1 MKTLKSTIKT
11 RHGVP
16 SKKSGFTMIE
26 LLVAA
31 TILAVLSVVG
41 VVSYTNINK
50 RSRDSKRLSDL
61 EQMRSA
67 LEMFRADQG
76 YYPAINTAAF
86 ATAANLNTGNSSTG
100 LVSTYM
106 PAIPTDPKDGPGQI
120 YQYRATNLSAPNY
133 YGYCLC
139 AKLEGQVG
147 TVNTC
152 TIGLPADCNYG
163 LKNP

>member
-1 MKTLKSTIKT
+1 MKISQEPTIIKNDRT
-11 RHGVP
+11 GAARR
-16 SKKSGFTMIE
+16 SGFTMIE

-50 RSRDSKRLSDL
+50 RSRDSKRQSDL

-67 LEMFRADQG
+67 LEMYRADLSE
-76 YYPAINTAAF
+76 YPAVNTGGF
-86 ATAANLNTGNSSTG
+86 DTTANLSGS

-106 PAIPTDPKDGPGQI
+106 PSIPTDPKTGPGQI
-120 YQYRATNLSAPNY
+120 YQYRATNETPVGSGNY

-139 AKLEGQVG
+139 TKLEAQAG